1 MKMFEYD
8 ASGGSYRELC
18 NKGQETKTI
27 YTISEQQVDK
37 DYGQVVL

>member
-1 MKMFEYD
+1 MKTFGYD
-8 ASGGSYRELC
+8 ASGSLFRELC

-37 DYGQVVL
+37 DYG